1 MGSLG
6 ASLTPSVG
14 RVFVISAGLICSAIV
29 LGVGA
34 GYRVNVSPSVPV
46 GLYRRLPLPDAVE
59 RGMLVILP
67 VPVSVVPW
75 HRPKL
80 PTFLRPVPLLKPVVA
95 VEGDEVCVTEASIW
109 IRDQWYGPALTE
121 AHGLPLPH
129 PLPDG
134 CTTLSAGEVFVAT
147 ATDRSLDSRYFG
159 PVKIET
165 IRARAIPV
173 LTW

>member
-1 MGSLG
+1 MGAAVLVFS
-6 ASLTPSVG
+6 ATVVG
-14 RVFVISAGLICSAIV
+14 IA
-29 LGVGA
+29 A

-46 GLYRRLPLPDAVE
+46 GLYRRLPLPDPVE

-67 VPVSVVPW
+67 VPVSVVAW

-80 PTFLRPVPLLKPVVA
+80 PSFLRPVPLLKPVVA
-95 VEGDEVCVTEASIW
+95 VEGDEVCVCEAGIW
-109 IRDQWYGPALTE
+109 IRDQWYGPVLTE
-121 AHGLPLPH
+121 ANGLPLPH

-134 CTTLSAGEVFVAT
+134 CTTLAAGEVFVAT

-159 PVKIET
+159 PVQLEM

-173 LTW
+173 WTW

>member
-1 MGSLG
+1 MLRSFLNVGRAVVLG
-6 ASLTPSVG
+6 AAVLVFTGAVVG
-14 RVFVISAGLICSAIV
+14 I
-29 LGVGA
+29 GA
-34 GYRVNVSPSVPV
+34 GYRVNVSSSVPV
-46 GLYRRLPLPDAVE
+46 GLYRRTPLPDPVE

-67 VPVSVVPW
+67 VPVSVLPW

-95 VEGDEVCVTEASIW
+95 VAGDEVCVTEAGIW
-109 IRDQWYGPALTE
+109 IRDHWYGPILTE
-121 AHGLPLPH
+121 ANGLPLPH

-159 PVKIET
+159 PVPQYALH
-165 IRARAIPV
+165 ARAIPIF
-173 LTW
+173 TW

>member
-1 MGSLG
+1 
-6 ASLTPSVG
+6 
-14 RVFVISAGLICSAIV
+14 
-29 LGVGA
+29 
-34 GYRVNVSPSVPV
+34 V
-46 GLYRRLPLPDAVE
+46 GLYRRLPLPDPVE

-95 VEGDEVCVTEASIW
+95 VEGDAVCVTEAGIW
-109 IRDQWYGPALTE
+109 IRDQWYGPVLTE
-121 AHGLPLPH
+121 AHGRPLPH

>member
-1 MGSLG
+1 MVALG
-6 ASLTPSVG
+6 ASLTPRGG

-34 GYRVNVSPSVPV
+34 GYRVNVSPSVAV
-46 GLYRRLPLPDAVE
+46 GLYRRLPLPDPVE

-67 VPVSVVPW
+67 VPVSVEPW

-95 VEGDEVCVTEASIW
+95 VEGDEVCVTEAGIW
-109 IRDQWYGPALTE
+109 IRDQWYGPVLTE
-121 AHGLPLPH
+121 ANGLPLPH
-129 PLPDG
+129 PLPEG

-159 PVKIET
+159 PVNIHA

-173 LTW
+173 WTW

>member
-1 MGSLG
+1 MLRSFLNI
-6 ASLTPSVG
+6 G
-14 RVFVISAGLICSAIV
+14 RAVV
-29 LGVGA
+29 LGVAVLVFSATVVGIA
-34 GYRVNVSPSVPV
+34 SGYRVNVSPSVPV

-67 VPVSVVPW
+67 VSVLPW

-80 PTFLRPVPLLKPVVA
+80 PSFLRPVPLLKPVVA
-95 VEGDEVCVTEASIW
+95 VEGDEVCVSEAGIW
-109 IRDQWYGPALTE
+109 IRDQWYGPVLTE
-121 AHGLPLPH
+121 ANGLPLPH

-134 CTTLSAGEVFVAT
+134 CTTLAAGEVFVAT

-159 PVKIET
+159 PVQLEM

-173 LTW
+173 WTW